1 MRSHTSFIHMV
12 TNIGST
18 FCPSLSWRSRPE
30 IRHRVLTLILK
41 TTSTPSSSC
50 KINSWPTLRTSKA
63 SRNCLPL
70 TSITP
75 QLTSYSI
82 SNGEILSQRRRF
94 HRKIPSL
101 KFSLIFTISPP
112 LLPERL
118 SIKLIISS
126 SPVRASS
133 KPRGCLNNWC
143 STLKNWLTLKDP
155 STSKTV
161 LWRWIVTSVSAMLRL
176 STLKSWNRISHPQ
189 KSCRESQ
196 SRRVLSSWQ
205 RLKRAFAIRIWWS
218 TTMVDLRMSLVSGL
232 CFILPKPTDSKRTPM
247 KLSQSKPVK
256 VLEKWSQPTS

>member
-12 TNIGST
+12 TNTGST

-30 IRHRVLTLILK
+30 IRHRVLTLIRK
-41 TTSTPSSSC
+41 TTSTRSSSC

-70 TSITP
+70 TSKTP
-75 QLTSYSI
+75 QLTSDSI

-94 HRKIPSL
+94 HRRIPSL
-101 KFSLIFTISPP
+101 KFSLIFTISLP

-118 SIKLIISS
+118 SIKISPYPMATS

-161 LWRWIVTSVSAMLRL
+161 LWRWIVTFVLAMLRL
-176 STLKSWNRISHPQ
+176 STLKSWNRITYPQ

-196 SRRVLSSWQ
+196 SRPVLFSWQ
-205 RLKRAFAIRIWWS
+205 RLKRAFAIPIWWS
-218 TTMVDLRMSLVSGL
+218 TTMVTLRMYLVSML
-232 CFILPKPTDSKRTPM
+232 SIILPKPIDTKRSSL
-247 KLSQSKPVK
+247 KESQGQK
-256 VLEKWSQPTS
+256 V